1 MELKE
6 FMLIFMG
13 VDYTEMNLSQEDIQA
28 RAASWMGWQEK
39 MKKLD
44 ILQSG
49 NALQSDLRR
58 VSGPSRTVTNRMAV
72 ESKEIIGGYYIV
84 KARDLDAAI
93 EIAQDYPDFDLG
105 GTIEVRELMHYN

>member
-13 VDYTEMNLSQEDIQA
+13 VDYTEMNLSQEDIQE
-28 RAASWMGWQEK
+28 RAASWMSWQEK
-39 MKKLD
+39 MRKLD

-58 VSGPSRTVTNRMAV
+58 VSGPSRTITNRMAV

-84 KARDLDAAI
+84 KAQDLDGAI

>member
-13 VDYTEMNLSQEDIQA
+13 VDYAEMNLSPEEIQK
-28 RAASWMGWQEK
+28 RAKAWMGWQEK
-39 MKKLD
+39 MQKLD
-44 ILQSG
+44 VLQHG
-49 NALQSDLRR
+49 NALQSELKRI
-58 VSGPSRTVTNRMAV
+58 SGPSRTITDRMAV

-84 KARDLDAAI
+84 KASSMEAAI

-105 GTIEVRELMHYN
+105 GTIEVRALMHY